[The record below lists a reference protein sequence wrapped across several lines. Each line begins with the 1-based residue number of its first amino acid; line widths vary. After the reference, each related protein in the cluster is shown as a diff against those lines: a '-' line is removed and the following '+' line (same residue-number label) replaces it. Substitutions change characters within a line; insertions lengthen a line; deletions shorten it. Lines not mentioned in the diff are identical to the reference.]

1 MTSDEPRRVT
11 ARRSYLMCPP
21 EYFTVAYAINPW
33 MRPDQPADAGRAMCQ
48 WERLRQVYLDLG
60 HSVAVIDP
68 VPGLPD
74 MVFAANGA
82 TTVDATVLGVRFRY
96 PERAAE
102 AGADLDWFR
111 ANGWQSVHA
120 PTFINEGE
128 GDILVAGETLIAGYG
143 FRSEKTAAVEL
154 AEVFGRPVVSVR
166 LVDPR

>member
-33 MRPDQPADAGRAMCQ
+33 MRPDQPADAGRAMRQ

-82 TTVDATVLGVRFRY
+82 TTVDATVLGVTYRDTSPDSQSFVRQYHLTY
-96 PERAAE
+96 PNLRDTTGEFAHSYGTDELPESFVIDRHGHIVAIRRGE
-102 AGADLDWFR
+102 ID
-111 ANGWQSVHA
+111 Q
-120 PTFINEGE
+120 TFLNQ
-128 GDILVAGETLIAGYG
+128 AIA
-143 FRSEKTAAVEL
+143 L
-154 AEVFGRPVVSVR
+154 AESS
-166 LVDPR
+166 